1 MSEKS
6 ELIYQKVNQQ
16 LDEKLVEEFSN
27 INES

>member
-16 LDEKLVEEFSN
+16 LDEKLIKEFSN
-27 INES
+27 ISKN

>member
-16 LDEKLVEEFSN
+16 LEEKLVKEFSN